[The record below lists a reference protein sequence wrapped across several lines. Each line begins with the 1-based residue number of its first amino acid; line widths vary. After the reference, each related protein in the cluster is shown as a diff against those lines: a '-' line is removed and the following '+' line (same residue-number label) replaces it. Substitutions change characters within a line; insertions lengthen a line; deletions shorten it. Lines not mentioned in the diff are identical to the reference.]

1 MDERSGLETHSG
13 WLLPVTSDAV
23 DGPERSAV
31 LAETAEG
38 GEDWVPSP
46 DVPYT
51 WQAIDNPDG
60 STTLMLAVYPFFY
73 NPVTT
78 DSEYYRHYGFTITTT
93 MTALTITHLST
104 GQPVYEPG
112 EPVGVDLQVQN
123 DDPALDVVV
132 EAEIQDPAG
141 GVVSGLLLRTLH
153 GLGGPITFAP
163 AWDSTGTPAGD
174 YRVVVTLRDA
184 EGGTLDQDEVDFRLG
199 AVEGEAALTVDPDT
213 FAAGPHFDIE
223 LAFSNTGSV
232 PITGTA
238 VVVLP
243 GATAT
248 FPTTWDATGLPEQDY
263 RVQGQVKYDGRAT
276 PMAVV
281 DLASSNKVYLPAVL
295 RQ

>member
-1 MDERSGLETHSG
+1 
-13 WLLPVTSDAV
+13 
-23 DGPERSAV
+23 
-31 LAETAEG
+31 
-38 GEDWVPSP
+38 
-46 DVPYT
+46 
-51 WQAIDNPDG
+51 
-60 STTLMLAVYPFFY
+60 
-73 NPVTT
+73 
-78 DSEYYRHYGFTITTT
+78 
-93 MTALTITHLST
+93 
-104 GQPVYEPG
+104 
-112 EPVGVDLQVQN
+112 VGVDLQVQN

-238 VVVLP
+238 VVEVYAADAVEATGVMTAALENVLP